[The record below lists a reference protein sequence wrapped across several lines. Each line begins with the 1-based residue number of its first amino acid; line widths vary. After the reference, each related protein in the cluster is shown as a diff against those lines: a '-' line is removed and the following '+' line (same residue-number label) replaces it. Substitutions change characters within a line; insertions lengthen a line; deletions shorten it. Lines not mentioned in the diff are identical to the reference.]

1 MTLSPNVTYVG
12 RDLRMNRALLAHKV
26 KRKPYQGTA
35 IFFLASSG
43 HSYLDNKF
51 EIVFLSFGLMASFS
65 YSSQATIFFFF
76 L

>member
-26 KRKPYQGTA
+26 KRRPYQGIA

-51 EIVFLSFGLMASFS
+51 
-65 YSSQATIFFFF
+65 
-76 L
+76 